1 MIITISLNPALDK
14 TVEIDNFSLGNVN
27 RISGV
32 RVDAGGKGINVSKV
46 IKTLGGESRALG
58 ILAGRAGSY
67 IREYLEAQKIKNDF
81 VFVEGETRTNIK
93 IVDKINH
100 TNTDINET
108 GPEVKEEALLEVC
121 NKAFE
126 NLNNRDIVILCGSVP
141 ANVDKGIYGKWIS
154 IAKEKGAK
162 TILDADREMLKLG
175 IKAGPYLVKPNIHEL
190 EIMFDK
196 EIHNIEEAINL
207 AKTIL
212 KNGVE
217 IIVVSLGKDGAVFIN
232 NECTILAHG
241 IKVDVKSTVGAGDS
255 MVAALAYSIDM
266 GYSFEEAVKLAVAT
280 GSANVMTKGTEPA
293 SFEAVM
299 ELKEKVT
306 FEYL

>member
-1 MIITISLNPALDK
+1 MIITITLNPALDK

-27 RISGV
+27 RITEV

-58 ILAGRAGSY
+58 ILAGRAGSH
-67 IREYLEAQKIKNDF
+67 IREYLEAEEIENDF

-93 IVDKINH
+93 VVDKINH

-108 GPEVKEEALLEVC
+108 GPEVSEEALLEVC
-121 NKAFE
+121 NKVFE
-126 NLNNRDIVILCGSVP
+126 NLSNRDIVILCGSVP
-141 ANVDKGIYGKWIS
+141 ANVDKGIYGRWIS
-154 IAKEKGAK
+154 LAKEKGAK

-175 IKAGPYLVKPNIHEL
+175 IKAGPYLIKPNVHEL
-190 EIMFDK
+190 EIMFNK
-196 EIHNIEEAINL
+196 EIDNIEEAINL

-232 NECTILAHG
+232 DKCTILAHG

-255 MVAALAYSIDM
+255 MVAALAYSIHM
-266 GYSFEEAVKLAVAT
+266 GHSFEEAVKLAVAT

-293 SFEAVM
+293 GLETIM